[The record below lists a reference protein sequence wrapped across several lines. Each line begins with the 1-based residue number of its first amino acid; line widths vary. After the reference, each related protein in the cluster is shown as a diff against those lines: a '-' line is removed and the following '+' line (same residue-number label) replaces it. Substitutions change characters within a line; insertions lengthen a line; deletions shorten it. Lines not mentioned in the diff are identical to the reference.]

1 MKSKKELFCYL
12 FCGGVTTAVNY
23 LLYGGLLFLRLPY
36 IAANSI
42 AWVGAVLT
50 AYVLN
55 RRLVFHSRNK
65 IWKELPSFAALRF
78 LTLLVENVLL
88 WLLIDHLY
96 ILPLPAKLLV
106 SVITVVGNYVFC
118 KYGVFKKEEICHG

>member
-50 AYVLN
+50 LMFSTGGLFFT
-55 RRLVFHSRNK
+55 RG
-65 IWKELPSFAALRF
+65 
-78 LTLLVENVLL
+78 T
-88 WLLIDHLY
+88 
-96 ILPLPAKLLV
+96 
-106 SVITVVGNYVFC
+106 
-118 KYGVFKKEEICHG
+118 KYGRNFRLLPPCAF

>member
-65 IWKELPSFAALRF
+65 ICKYLPAFAALRF
-78 LTLLVENVLL
+78 LTLLVETVLL

-96 ILPLPAKLLV
+96 IHPLPAKLLV